1 MQLPRGTL
9 HSVRKDIQPSV
20 LFKEI
25 SEQKF
30 TGHCN
35 IYINSGTA
43 SAVFTKGRCILAK
56 TGQFCGFDAF
66 KRVEMDPSTVSAEL
80 YVFTDPQIGLSTEFN
95 ADCTVVFPKKIPLPE
110 KKEEPV
116 AIPES
121 KILAEVKR
129 QQLSEE
135 SMMPDPKKDLN
146 TFFEFRPA
154 VNPKIRKPKSDFQ
167 LPRGKFVSIQKSVPL
182 LNVILS
188 AEDNNFSGY
197 MTISIGNRKASIIY
211 RRGMCI
217 MIDYAPK
224 YGEEAVREIQQEFN
238 MTVTA
243 ELYDLSHQQMDVA
256 LEFNDG
262 YWANNWTKGTG
273 VSITS
278 ISREIIEEKH
288 KIIDSCV
295 KDDENSFDSTPATIE
310 TSKLTEILVKSETV
324 VAISDAAPEEDEED
338 EEELDEFAREVNS
351 LEHMDMGLMESRVR
365 ENFRDVIKEL
375 DLDYLI
381 MDTIAEKNEP
391 ET

>member
-9 HSVRKDIQPSV
+9 HSVKKDIHPSI

-35 IYINSGTA
+35 IYFGSGTA
-43 SAVFTKGRCILAK
+43 SAVFIKGRCILAK
-56 TGQFCGFDAF
+56 TGQFRGFEAF
-66 KRVEMDPSTVSAEL
+66 KRVEIEPSNVSAEL
-80 YVFTDPQIGLSTEFN
+80 YAFSDIQIGLSTEFN
-95 ADCTVVFPKKIPLPE
+95 ADCTVVFPKKTPLP
-110 KKEEPV
+110 KKMAEPV
-116 AIPES
+116 VIPDS
-121 KILAEVKR
+121 KIMAEVKR

-135 SMMPDPKKDLN
+135 AIMPESKKDIN

-167 LPRGKFVSIQKSVPL
+167 LPRGKFVAIQKLVPL
-182 LNVILS
+182 LNIILF

-197 MTISIGNRKASIIY
+197 MTINIGIRKASIIY
-211 RRGMCI
+211 RSGMCI
-217 MIDYAPK
+217 MIDYPPK
-224 YGEEAVREIQQEFN
+224 YGEEAVRDIQQELE
-238 MTVTA
+238 TKVTA

-278 ISREIIEEKH
+278 ISREIIEEKQ
-288 KIIDSCV
+288 KII
-295 KDDENSFDSTPATIE
+295 ENSVEEDNDALDSTIADFE
-310 TSKLTEILVKSETV
+310 KSEIKSIV
-324 VAISDAAPEEDEED
+324 VQTETETGISDTSDD
-338 EEELDEFAREVNS
+338 EELDEFAREVNS
-351 LEHMDMGLMESRVR
+351 LENMDMGLMESRVR

-375 DLDYLI
+375 DLEYLI
-381 MDTIAEKNEP
+381 MDTKAEKKRVGDTHE
-391 ET
+391 